1 LSLSFFLTTAAKKP
15 RTECSC
21 QPVAAMIAAMGVPS
35 ASRNIPSTISF
46 FETLAPDDSADAGFV
61 SGPSAGVLDA
71 ITLCF
76 PDEGRVAR
84 DGLGFADF
92 DWRLRAAI

>member
-1 LSLSFFLTTAAKKP
+1 
-15 RTECSC
+15 
-21 QPVAAMIAAMGVPS
+21 MIAAMGVPS

-46 FETLAPDDSADAGFV
+46 FETLAPDDFADAGFV

-84 DGLGFADF
+84 DGFGFADF
-92 DWRLRAAI
+92 DWRLRAAILSSVISAPAPMLPPIEADKPLLLR